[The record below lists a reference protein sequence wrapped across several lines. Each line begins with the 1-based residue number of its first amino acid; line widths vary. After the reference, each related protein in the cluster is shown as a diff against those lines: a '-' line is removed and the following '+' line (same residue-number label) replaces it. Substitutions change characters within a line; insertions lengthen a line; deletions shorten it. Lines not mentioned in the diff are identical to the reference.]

1 MPTFSSANPI
11 CSRAMVT
18 SPHYLATEAGLA
30 ILRKGGNAL
39 ESAIAIAGVL
49 AVVYPHMCSFGGDA
63 FWLMYADDFVPSNAL
78 GLRGLNAS
86 GCTGSSVTLGSAGNI
101 TSLPHR
107 GYQACLTVPGM
118 VSALE
123 EAFATSRELGGK
135 LGWSELLENALFYA
149 SEGFPAS
156 SSLVAHSSR
165 YLAQHRSDPLEA
177 PLDTELGKA
186 LFPDGK
192 SCALGEIIRQPDL
205 AQSLKQLMDE
215 GPRSFYEGSIAQKI
229 VQDLQLHGNLLTL
242 HDFHSYHASRVQPIT
257 VRYRDTVACNLPP
270 NSQGMA
276 SLEILNILNNFDV
289 RSFGHGG
296 CDYYHLLLEATK
308 LAFADRDRYLA
319 DPDCTHIPLQD
330 LLSEDYGLRQ
340 AKRIDMTRAQKL
352 PVLPGLKGDTVWFGV
367 LDSHGNAVSW
377 IQSLCYD
384 FGAGIIPKDTGILLH
399 NRATCFSLDPSH
411 INCLAPQKRPFH
423 TLNPALLLK
432 HGRPLLIYGTMGGQ
446 GQPQTQTALVT
457 RMLDFGMLPQEAIAE
472 PRWIYGQAFGA
483 PSAAVQVE
491 ARIPATVQKQLA
503 ERGHEIHV
511 LGDFEALM
519 GHAGAIWIDEG
530 AKGRVCYGGSDPRC
544 DGLAMGF

>member
-49 AVVYPHMCSFGGDA
+49 AVVYSHMCSFGGDA

-229 VQDLQLHGNLLTL
+229 VQDLQLHGTTSIPTMPQEFSPSLYATAIPWPAICRPI
-242 HDFHSYHASRVQPIT
+242 HRV
-257 VRYRDTVACNLPP
+257 
-270 NSQGMA
+270 
-276 SLEILNILNNFDV
+276 
-289 RSFGHGG
+289 
-296 CDYYHLLLEATK
+296 
-308 LAFADRDRYLA
+308 
-319 DPDCTHIPLQD
+319 
-330 LLSEDYGLRQ
+330 
-340 AKRIDMTRAQKL
+340 
-352 PVLPGLKGDTVWFGV
+352 W
-367 LDSHGNAVSW
+367 
-377 IQSLCYD
+377 
-384 FGAGIIPKDTGILLH
+384 
-399 NRATCFSLDPSH
+399 
-411 INCLAPQKRPFH
+411 
-423 TLNPALLLK
+423 LLLK
-432 HGRPLLIYGTMGGQ
+432 SSIFSTISMCAVSGMGAATTITFFWKPQNLPLLTVTGFWLILIVRISPCRIFCQKTMVFVRLN
-446 GQPQTQTALVT
+446 A
-457 RMLDFGMLPQEAIAE
+457 
-472 PRWIYGQAFGA
+472 
-483 PSAAVQVE
+483 
-491 ARIPATVQKQLA
+491 
-503 ERGHEIHV
+503 
-511 LGDFEALM
+511 
-519 GHAGAIWIDEG
+519 
-530 AKGRVCYGGSDPRC
+530 
-544 DGLAMGF
+544 